1 MYKIICVIALVYLLN
16 LVGSQD
22 LAVELGQSTMSF
34 WAVLTRGLIALGV
47 IFLSASKVAE
57 EMEKK

>member
-22 LAVELGQSTMSF
+22 LAVESGQPTMSF
-34 WAVLTRGLIALGV
+34 WAVLTRGLIALGI

-57 EMEKK
+57 ELERK